1 MDTFST
7 TTGDSPTTKDEARKC
22 NLADKNKED
31 NETTRDTKNDET
43 MMDVEDST
51 KANASTVSK
60 SNMTRVVTQVSISE
74 SEDDGTGGAGRS
86 GDDDGTGGAGRSG
99 DDDSSSTT
107 NNKTTTATAEED
119 GTTGVDSSV
128 GDKKREKEYKPHTT
142 AVSKKKAKVAG
153 TTKDGEAGLINEE
166 TKASDSTDREE
177 PNAEGLLVEDE
188 NLKDVLN
195 LNKLYDFMKQNKNAA
210 MKLADKD
217 LLLLIGYTGA
227 GTTCKCL

>member
-74 SEDDGTGGAGRS
+74 SE
-86 GDDDGTGGAGRSG
+86 DDGTGGAGRSG